1 MKTTNFMPT
10 PLQQQIVKQVNS
22 GHPRAFA
29 ISNLGEGPILTHR
42 GYHVCLDLVSIDL
55 ICGTQHAEISHL
67 TQPPYIFLLAQEI
80 RDQRIS
86 LILYQENPDPVLS
99 YNGVGS
105 IEGQII
111 GCSKPKDGGFSAFAH
126 ALFDDQCSEV
136 FAKTPYRNSLLV
148 AEDPE
153 LYRHLILCAKTID
166 RLLRFKKGGEEGG
179 F

>member
-1 MKTTNFMPT
+1 MKTPNYAPT

-22 GHPRAFA
+22 GHPHAFA
-29 ISNLGEGPILTHR
+29 ISDLGNGPILTNR
-42 GYHVCLDLVSIDL
+42 GYTIHLDLVSIDL
-55 ICGTQHAEISHL
+55 TYGTQHVEISQFTL
-67 TQPPYIFLLAQEI
+67 PPYMLLLAQDK

-86 LILYQENPDPVLS
+86 LILYQANPDPVLS